1 MIEIIT
7 VQTLVQGLK
16 QLNPSSHSNNL
27 KKYTDYCSNCG
38 PNGLIGC
45 PYTRQ
50 QLRFNILLRW
60 RGHGTESSPHIVFQ
74 QKTSS
79 LSNLNRL
86 PLSAG
91 EEEDEVVVEVGEL
104 AIVLELLPDEGLVG
118 VGGDVRLQEGAD
130 LAETLLL
137 RLPQS
142 RRRHRVT
149 GGGGR
154 AGARG
159 EDGGGV

>member
-1 MIEIIT
+1 MIQIIA

-27 KKYTDYCSNCG
+27 KKYTDHCSNCG

-45 PYTRQ
+45 PYTWQ

-60 RGHGTESSPHIVFQ
+60 RKHGTESCPQIVFQ

-86 PLSAG
+86 PLVQTGKLTRCQLGHKKHSWTDRNSHIKSEFCSIHKSQFINHFAYMWHY
-91 EEEDEVVVEVGEL
+91 
-104 AIVLELLPDEGLVG
+104 IFLETVPK
-118 VGGDVRLQEGAD
+118 
-130 LAETLLL
+130 
-137 RLPQS
+137 
-142 RRRHRVT
+142 
-149 GGGGR
+149 
-154 AGARG
+154 
-159 EDGGGV
+159 